1 MTQTEFLKSFGR
13 WKDVVTTAIALA
25 AIIVVVIQI
34 LHAGR
39 MERNRLRREQ
49 VAARATLPL
58 TLNALTEYGQDMLV
72 ALAPLERWLEQH
84 QEGDAPAFIGPRM
97 PAETILA
104 VEKVI
109 AAYPGDSVARALAAV
124 LSEVQVLEARSRDY
138 SSREESI
145 RSWSIAMKDNLV
157 MAAGI
162 VARCQDLF
170 VFARKGPDYGEPTRR
185 HLQQVLTW
193 ARILE
198 HSYPRVWKAT
208 EPFPDDPKP
217 TWRQRRLL
225 KRIPSLFRG
234 L

>member
-1 MTQTEFLKSFGR
+1 MTQAEFLRWFGQ
-13 WKDVVTTAIALA
+13 WKDVVTTAVALV
-25 AIIVVVIQI
+25 AILVVVVQI
-34 LHAGR
+34 LQAGR
-39 MERNRLRREQ
+39 FEKNRMRREQ

-58 TLNALTEYGQDMLV
+58 TLNALTEYGQDMLR
-72 ALAPLERWLEQH
+72 ALAPLEQWLEQR
-84 QEGDAPAFIGPRM
+84 QEGDPPMFNGPRM

-109 AAYPGDSVARALAAV
+109 AAYPKDNAAKALAAV
-124 LSEVQVLEARSRDY
+124 VSEVQVLEARSRDY
-138 SSREESI
+138 SSKEESI

-170 VFARKGPDYGEPTRR
+170 VFARKGTEYGEPTRG

-193 ARILE
+193 ARVYQHL
-198 HSYPRVWKAT
+198 YPRVWEAT
-208 EPFPDDPKP
+208 ERFADDPKP

-225 KRIPSLFRG
+225 GKIPGLFRHS
-234 L
+234 